1 MMKKFIL
8 SLFAS
13 LLLTTAVW
21 AQAQNGSGA
30 AHAVDAKV
38 KFKKETVDFG
48 VTKLNK
54 PVTVTFEFTNVSKEP
69 VLIEAAKA
77 SCGCTVPNWTVEPIL
92 PGKSGKIT
100 ATYSA
105 NAAGKPTKTVYLKL
119 KGVEQEKELVITGTV
134 EN

>member
-1 MMKKFIL
+1 MKKVIL

-30 AHAVDAKV
+30 TNAVDAKV
-38 KFKKETVDFG
+38 KFKKDNVDFG
-48 VTKLNK
+48 VTKFNK
-54 PVTVTFEFTNVSKEP
+54 PVTITFEFTNISKEP
-69 VLIEAAKA
+69 VLIEKATA

-92 PGKSGKIT
+92 PGKGGKIT

-105 NAAGKPTKTVYLKL
+105 NQVGKPQKTIYLKL
-119 KGVEQEKELVITGTV
+119 KGVEQEKELILTGTV

>member
-1 MMKKFIL
+1 MKKFIL

-21 AQAQNGSGA
+21 AQSQGSGSA
-30 AHAVDAKV
+30 NAVDLKL

-48 VTKLNK
+48 TTKFNK
-54 PVTVTFEFTNVSKEP
+54 PVTVTFEFTNISKEP

-105 NAAGKPTKTVYLKL
+105 NAVGKPTKTVYLKL
-119 KGVEQEKELVITGTV
+119 KGVDQEKELILTGTV
-134 EN
+134 VN

>member
-1 MMKKFIL
+1 MKKFIL

-21 AQAQNGSGA
+21 AQSQGAGSKNP
-30 AHAVDAKV
+30 VDLKL

-48 VTKLNK
+48 TTKFNK
-54 PVTVTFEFTNVSKEP
+54 PVTVTFEFTNISKEP

-105 NAAGKPTKTVYLKL
+105 NAVGKPTKTVYLKL
-119 KGVEQEKELVITGTV
+119 KGVDQEKELILTGTV

>member
-1 MMKKFIL
+1 MKKFIL

-13 LLLTTAVW
+13 LLITTAVW
-21 AQAQNGSGA
+21 AQSQGSGA
-30 AHAVDAKV
+30 ANAVDLKV

-48 VTKLNK
+48 TTKFNK
-54 PVTVTFEFTNVSKEP
+54 PVTVTFEFTNISKEP

-105 NAAGKPTKTVYLKL
+105 NTVGKPTKTVYLKL
-119 KGVEQEKELVITGTV
+119 KGVDQEKELILTGTV
-134 EN
+134 VN